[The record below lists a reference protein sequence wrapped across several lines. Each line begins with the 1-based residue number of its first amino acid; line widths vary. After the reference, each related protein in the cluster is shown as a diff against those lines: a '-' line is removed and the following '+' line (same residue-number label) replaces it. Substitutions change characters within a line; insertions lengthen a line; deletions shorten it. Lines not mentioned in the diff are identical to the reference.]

1 MDADV
6 IVIGGGAG
14 GEAAGFQA
22 PDIGA
27 RAVLVERSLVGG
39 ECPFWACMPSKTL
52 LNSAARRAGG
62 ADVSWEHASARRDWM
77 ISREQIDYPDDSGH
91 IRRLEAAGTRVIRGE
106 AHIVG
111 QGAVEVAGGAET
123 GTIRAGSIVVAAGS
137 TPFIPPIPG
146 LDRVPYWTSREATA
160 TRELPSSLVILGG
173 GVVGVEMAQVFVRFG
188 VRVTLVEGGDRI
200 LSRDHAL
207 TSAAVTDQLVEEG
220 LNLRTGVT
228 ASAVSAGGAGR
239 IVELSDGSAV
249 EGAELL
255 VAVGRRPADLRALG
269 VEEAGA
275 TLDERGSA
283 TPDDQLR
290 IAEGLF
296 VAGDAAGGLQFTH
309 VADYEGG
316 LAVRAAVGRA
326 DRTDLRAVPKVTFTD
341 PEAAAVGSTVDEAQA
356 NGIDSFEVSRDF
368 ASTGKGQTIEGARG
382 HLTAVVDG
390 ERGRLVGAFAAC
402 PGAGELI
409 HEAVLAMKLDV
420 PLDVLADTIHAFP
433 TSARVFGGVFQ
444 EAAKRSARGIG

>member
-1 MDADV
+1 
-6 IVIGGGAG
+6 
-14 GEAAGFQA
+14 
-22 PDIGA
+22 
-27 RAVLVERSLVGG
+27 
-39 ECPFWACMPSKTL
+39 

-62 ADVSWEHASARRDWM
+62 LELSWDHASARRDWM
-77 ISREQIDYPDDSGH
+77 ISREHIDYPDDAGH
-91 IRRLEAAGTRVIRGE
+91 VRRLEAAGTRGVRGE

-111 QGAVEVAGGAET
+111 ARTVEVAGGADQ
-123 GTIRAGSIVVAAGS
+123 GTIRADSIVVAAGS
-137 TPFIPPIPG
+137 APNIPPIPG
-146 LDRVPYWTSREATA
+146 LDAVPYWTSREATS

-188 VRVTLVEGGDRI
+188 VHVTLVEGGDRI
-200 LSRDHAL
+200 LSRDHPL

-220 LNLRTGVT
+220 LDLRTGVT
-228 ASAVSAGGAGR
+228 ASAVKAGGPGR
-239 IVELSDGSAV
+239 IVELSDGSTA

-269 VEEAGA
+269 VEAAGA
-275 TLDERGSA
+275 TLGERGTVA
-283 TPDDQLR
+283 PDDQLR
-290 IAEGLF
+290 IADGLF

-316 LAVRAAVGRA
+316 LAVRAALGRG
-326 DRTDLRAVPKVTFTD
+326 DRADLRAVPKVTFTD
-341 PEAAAVGSTVDEAQA
+341 PEAAAVGLTVEEARA
-356 NGIDSFEVSRDF
+356 DGVAAFEISRDF

-382 HLTAVVDG
+382 HLTAVVDAD
-390 ERGRLVGAFAAC
+390 RGRLVGAFAAC

-420 PLDVLADTIHAFP
+420 PLDILADTIHAFP

-444 EAAKRSARGIG
+444 EAAKRAGNASG